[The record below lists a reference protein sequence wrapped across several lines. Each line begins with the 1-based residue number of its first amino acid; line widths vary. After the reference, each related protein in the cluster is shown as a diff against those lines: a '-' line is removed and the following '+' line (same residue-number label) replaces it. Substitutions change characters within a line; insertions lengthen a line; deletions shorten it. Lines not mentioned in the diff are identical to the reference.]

1 MVCSARLGENT
12 PGVLKNCARSQS
24 HSKRL
29 WHVRTHRNVPFM
41 HYLLLSS
48 IYIISSFLKVICFG
62 LYNTGQNIKDM
73 LISGNKTLRF
83 MVTEVL
89 NIANKL

>member
-1 MVCSARLGENT
+1 MY
-12 PGVLKNCARSQS
+12 
-24 HSKRL
+24 
-29 WHVRTHRNVPFM
+29 
-41 HYLLLSS
+41 YLLLFC

-62 LYNTGQNIKDM
+62 LCNTGQNIKRM
-73 LISGNKTLRF
+73 LISGNKTLSF